1 MPEAA
6 ASAILRPAMR
16 SKLAVFFLSAALA
29 ASGSGPAEAAT
40 KRRKKS
46 KATPTPTATPNPTPP
61 PYLRA
66 AGTCARFEPGHFLI
80 LAEVGETGRVFRI
93 DEATS
98 LETRPVRGTRVRVYY
113 VEGPDG
119 PIARRVMPGP
129 AAMPTP
135 VK

>member
-1 MPEAA
+1 MPEAV

-16 SKLAVFFLSAALA
+16 SRLAVFLLSAALA
-29 ASGSGPAEAAT
+29 AYGSGPAQAAT
-40 KRRKKS
+40 KAKKKS
-46 KATPTPTATPNPTPP
+46 KATSTPTPTPTPP

-66 AGTCARFEPGHFLI
+66 AGTCAGFEPGHFLI
-80 LAEVGETGRVFRI
+80 LAEVGETGRAFRI

-129 AAMPTP
+129 ATMPTP